1 MTLGKITNYYDKV
14 GAVHI
19 LCHDRMKKG
28 HSEFA
33 NIYDIKEKS
42 VGLMVILL
50 WFKYYL

>member
-1 MTLGKITNYYDKV
+1 MKLEKRTNYYDKV

-28 HSEFA
+28 HSDLA
-33 NIYDIKEKS
+33 NIYDVKEES
-42 VGLMVILL
+42 GGLIVILL